1 MVLLLSDLKTKA
13 IKKFNH
19 NLGSKIRDNRYYSKF
34 EKKLL
39 KYIFENE
46 EKLKQKNEKS
56 SVPFNNQVLREAGM
70 LVTKRV
76 ANREYNM
83 TQLDV
88 FTKDFTNF
96 LETFDQKGIGSE
108 TKMQ

>member
-1 MVLLLSDLKTKA
+1 MILKKKNFKKDMPPRSNFDMIQLLSDIKTKT

-19 NLGSKIRDNRYYSKF
+19 NLGSKIRDNRYYKRY

-39 KYIFENE
+39 KYIFDNE
-46 EKLKQKNEKS
+46 EKLKLKNEKA
-56 SVPFNNQVLREAGM
+56 SVPYNNKVLREAGM

-83 TQLDV
+83 T
-88 FTKDFTNF
+88 
-96 LETFDQKGIGSE
+96 
-108 TKMQ
+108 